1 MYTGDPVISITTS
14 GSNIAGNM
22 YNLLCSVSVV
32 FGTPNITWFD
42 SKRMR
47 VINDSGITLTFT
59 MISNTLYISELKFNL
74 LNYSYAGE
82 YTCEA
87 NLTVVRSEFTF
98 DGFNSD
104 MTIVYV
110 KSQFTI

>member
-1 MYTGDPVISITTS
+1 MYIGDPIVSITTP

-22 YNLLCSVSVV
+22 YSLLCSVSVV
-32 FGTPNITWFD
+32 TGVPNITWFD
-42 SKRMR
+42 SNGIIEM
-47 VINDSGITLTFT
+47 NDSGLSLTFT
-59 MISNTLYISELKFNL
+59 MISNTLYISELQFNL
-74 LNYSYAGE
+74 LNYSNAGE

-104 MTIVYV
+104 MITLYV
-110 KSQFTI
+110 KSQFAI